1 MRLSFQTLIIAAFFV
16 AGCSGISKSNLIG
29 KWQAVT
35 LIENDKKQVIDLSE
49 VGLEFNKD
57 GGYRY
62 TGTLNYSES
71 GYFDMN
77 KDLLFTIDTINN
89 GSSEKT
95 VQILQLSSDTLK
107 IKMQEANNVRVI
119 HYLKKG

>member
-1 MRLSFQTLIIAAFFV
+1 M

-35 LIENDKKQVIDLSE
+35 LIENDKKAVIDLSD
-49 VGLEFNKD
+49 VGLQFNKD
-57 GGYRY
+57 GGYQY

-71 GYFDMN
+71 GYFDMKN
-77 KDLLFTIDTINN
+77 DLLFTIDTLNN

-107 IKMQEANNVRVI
+107 IKMQEANVVRI
-119 HYLKKG
+119 LHYFRKG

>member
-1 MRLSFQTLIIAAFFV
+1 MKIAFQILIIVAFFA
-16 AGCSGISKSNLIG
+16 AGCSGISKSKLIG
-29 KWQAVT
+29 KWQAVA

-57 GGYRY
+57 GGYKY
-62 TGTLNYSES
+62 FGTLNYSES
-71 GYFDMN
+71 GYFDTN
-77 KDLLFTIDTINN
+77 KDLLFTIDTMNN

-95 VQILQLSSDTLK
+95 VQILQLSSDSLK
-107 IKMQEANNVRVI
+107 IKMQEANTIRVV

>member
-1 MRLSFQTLIIAAFFV
+1 MKSAFQLFIIAAFFV

-35 LIENDKKQVIDLSE
+35 LIENDKKAVIDLAN
-49 VGLEFNKD
+49 VGLQFNKD
-57 GGYRY
+57 GGYHY
-62 TGTLNYSES
+62 TSTLNYAES
-71 GYFDMN
+71 GYFDLKN
-77 KDLLFTIDTINN
+77 DLLFTIDTLNN

-107 IKMQEANNVRVI
+107 IKMQEANNVRVV
-119 HYLKKG
+119 HYFRKG

>member
-1 MRLSFQTLIIAAFFV
+1 M
-16 AGCSGISKSNLIG
+16 AGCSGFSKSNLIG

-35 LIENDKKQVIDLSE
+35 LIENDKQQVIDLSN

-57 GGYRY
+57 GGYQY
-62 TGTLNYSES
+62 NGTLNYSES

-77 KDLLFTIDTINN
+77 KDLLFTIDTMNN

-95 VQILQLSSDTLK
+95 VQVLQLSSDSLK
-107 IKMQEANNVRVI
+107 IKMQEASTIRIV
-119 HYLKKG
+119 HYFKKG